1 MKTCLE
7 KTKMFTHSVLFGY
20 FEVDISTSDFYLDK
34 CKKKQKNKNACKIL
48 LLCKKCGILIGMYS
62 NELLFLFLTLDLSR
76 GCLKRSTPNHN
87 QQNIR

>member
-34 CKKKQKNKNACKIL
+34 CKKKQKR
-48 LLCKKCGILIGMYS
+48 
-62 NELLFLFLTLDLSR
+62 F
-76 GCLKRSTPNHN
+76 
-87 QQNIR
+87 